1 MYVIK
6 IIHNYNIHTF
16 NSYAMPEKENTKL
29 SLYFKK
35 ETMNELTRLRDLL
48 ILTGLPSNE
57 LPDMNEF
64 IDGIIAYSKNII
76 KEFPAERERLHEYS
90 KGNLRKTT
98 REDETETI
106 ETEEDEEITTESR
119 EDEEGSARFLYR
131 ITEEETENLNQIRNL
146 TKIDLTNPTLI
157 RTITEFCMSEK
168 LDKKTILHLIFIAT
182 LYKITP
188 KAIIDLTY
196 TKDQKEDLDYTK
208 KIKPHDKEQLR
219 KITWDHGAFEIFKNA
234 IETERHFIITLSK
247 GKLTGGK
254 LLWIFGIRPKTYNN
268 ILEKTKSKVNKFN
281 YMTAYSGLAMINGMI
296 EKNIQSIPEALI
308 QINTTKNYTAKR
320 ITDYISYLITLSDM
334 INNNPEI

>member
-90 KGNLRKTT
+90 KGNVRKTT

-119 EDEEGSARFLYR
+119 EYEEGSARFLYR
-131 ITEEETENLNQIRNL
+131 ITEE
-146 TKIDLTNPTLI
+146 
-157 RTITEFCMSEK
+157 
-168 LDKKTILHLIFIAT
+168 
-182 LYKITP
+182 
-188 KAIIDLTY
+188 
-196 TKDQKEDLDYTK
+196 
-208 KIKPHDKEQLR
+208 
-219 KITWDHGAFEIFKNA
+219 
-234 IETERHFIITLSK
+234 ETERHFIITLSK

-308 QINTTKNYTAKR
+308 KINTTKNYTAKR